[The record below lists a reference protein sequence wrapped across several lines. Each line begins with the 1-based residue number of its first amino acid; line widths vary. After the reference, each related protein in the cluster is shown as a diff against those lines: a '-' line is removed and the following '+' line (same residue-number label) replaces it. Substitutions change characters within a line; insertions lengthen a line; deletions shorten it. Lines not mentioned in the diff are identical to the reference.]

1 MKKIFPLFVLFGL
14 LVVGSIESQAVSWTH
29 AIKASEYSQAKTE
42 DGKEYLVYTYYDDRF
57 NTKDWFDT
65 WIEVWWEESDGW
77 SDFAPTMDTN
87 LNMFLYDVVYYDGY
101 VSWRAYTA
109 DLDLLVGVRLKFFQ
123 MKVR

>member
-1 MKKIFPLFVLFGL
+1 MKKYLLVMFFAL
-14 LVVGSIESQAVSWTH
+14 LVVGMVEAQVESWTH
-29 AIKASEYSQAKTE
+29 VVQASEYKPAKTE
-42 DGKEYLVYTYYDDRF
+42 DGQEYLVYTYYDDRF

-77 SDFAPTMDTN
+77 SDFAPTMDMN